1 MRKGDILLN
10 VFPKHQAEIEAY
22 PYPARVEQFI
32 NPSHFATRLCDC
44 RVVFSSRLHGVILS
58 LHAGIPTIAAWPD
71 AQENKVPDL
80 MKDVLR
86 FPGQFFLTDD
96 SLTRETLTNKAD
108 GVVHRYSAGQRYR
121 LFKRL
126 EVIAMHTQK
135 EYARMLAA
143 VVHLQ
148 LAQGIDVSSERP
160 AGGFWQM
167 EAAVVKERE
176 AAKAGP
182 RIKING
188 DEIVGEELPDAEGA
202 ATPAMVVGEEPTFAP
217 ARATPP
223 LALGELSFTGSVHMT
238 LVTLVMIAILGLPT
252 LAYRSRR
259 GSVLTPHAKADTFT
273 LNTGLGL
280 SEGGELASSAQVSLS
295 VFWFGQN
302 QLRILDVAFF
312 GLNYILW
319 VFLAFGSNLCSKTY
333 MRETRSP
340 MALLALEGWVGV
352 GILCAMNLTARF
364 RRRDSAASSSNSCE
378 SASNACCYTTPCPPS
393 ARARMNDL
401 SPLSPLSSSADPS
414 WEGKCGLVEARQ
426 LGQGVW
432 QAGLLH
438 AGNAVLVSW
447 LILIG
452 GVAAMQALKA
462 FEPLAAAGFSRWLL
476 GSSLPPGR
484 AAAVAAI
491 VVGLVFL
498 MVPLHPRWW
507 TSETDD
513 ESAGGERGNLG
524 VQMPSGQVLAFIML
538 LAVCACCPIAAR
550 NVFLKKPNT
559 PPPPPPL
566 GLLACSIVG
575 AVIGSLALLVP
586 WLPWGWE
593 WAGESLLRT
602 SGINAA
608 LCSVGYN
615 LASFNLLSEL
625 SPMGHAVGSASKRIC
640 LFACGL
646 YLLGDGGSMSSRQL
660 GGALVAFLGLASYSL
675 AR

>member
-1 MRKGDILLN
+1 
-10 VFPKHQAEIEAY
+10 
-22 PYPARVEQFI
+22 
-32 NPSHFATRLCDC
+32 
-44 RVVFSSRLHGVILS
+44 
-58 LHAGIPTIAAWPD
+58 
-71 AQENKVPDL
+71 

-86 FPGQFFLTDD
+86 FPDQFFLIDD
-96 SLTRETLTNKAD
+96 SLTRETLAKKAN
-108 GVVHRYSAGQRYR
+108 GVIRRYSAGQRYR
-121 LFKRL
+121 VFKRL
-126 EVIAMHTQK
+126 EAVAMHTQK
-135 EYARMLAA
+135 EYARMLVA

-148 LAQGIDVSSERP
+148 LRQGNNLSSERP
-160 AGGFWQM
+160 AGGFWEM
-167 EAAVVKERE
+167 VDLEAAVAKERE

-182 RIKING
+182 RIEIDGNG
-188 DEIVGEELPDAEGA
+188 QLGEELPYAEAG
-202 ATPAMVVGEEPTFAP
+202 ATPVAVEGEEPTFAP

-223 LALGELSFTGSVHMT
+223 LVVGELSFAGSIRMT
-238 LVTLVMIAILGLPT
+238 LVTLVMISALGLPM

-259 GSVLTPHAKADTFT
+259 GLVLTPHAKADTFA
-273 LNTGLGL
+273 LNTGLRL
-280 SEGGELASSAQVSLS
+280 SEGGELASSTQTRLS
-295 VFWFGQN
+295 GFWFGQN

-319 VFLAFGSNLCSKTY
+319 VVLAFGCNLCSKTY

-340 MALLALEGWVGV
+340 MALLALQGWVGV
-352 GILCAMNLTARF
+352 GVLCAMNLTARF
-364 RRRDSAASSSNSCE
+364 RRRSSASSSSTSCE
-378 SASNACCYTTPCPPS
+378 ATSDACSYATPCPPPAS
-393 ARARMNDL
+393 VRMTHL
-401 SPLSPLSSSADPS
+401 SPLSSADPS

-438 AGNAVLVSW
+438 AGNAVVVSW

-476 GSSLPPGR
+476 GSSLRPGR

-491 VVGLVFL
+491 VLGLVVS

-507 TSETDD
+507 AGGTDGD
-513 ESAGGERGNLG
+513 SAGEGQGGLG
-524 VQMPSGQVLAFIML
+524 VLMPSGQGLALIAL

-550 NVFLKKPNT
+550 NVFLKKPDT

-586 WLPWGWE
+586 WLPWDWE
-593 WAGESLLRT
+593 WAGEPLLRT

-640 LFACGL
+640 LFACGF
-646 YLLGDGGSMSSRQL
+646 YLLGDGGPMSPRQV
-660 GGALVAFLGLASYSL
+660 GGASVAFLGLASYSL